1 MGPDRVIALHAIHHM
16 TTFWLYAVDHTFK
29 SSIKYGVAINALIHF
44 IMYAHYAKPF
54 PPAYRQLITQ
64 LQIVQF
70 ILSIWSVAS
79 PAMSYV
85 LFPSTFHV
93 VWK

>member
-1 MGPDRVIALHAIHHM
+1 MFPSPLFLFALNCFNRRWVQWKRVITLHALHHM
-16 TTFWLYAVDHTFK
+16 TTFWLYAIDHTFK

-54 PPAYRQLITQ
+54 PPAYRQMITQ

-70 ILSIWSVAS
+70 ILSIW
-79 PAMSYV
+79 
-85 LFPSTFHV
+85 
-93 VWK
+93 